1 MTSTVPLQL
10 SAVGNAGGLG
20 RSGIRWLRGDGE
32 PCRAGDVV
40 GVCNVGVRGAAGEAA
55 FQGERDDLRIA
66 LVLARS
72 GILRHGQRISRGGWM
87 DQMHQQFRWQ
97 PRQVVG
103 QLEIDSEG
111 ESDGGEAQ
119 TDSALRFYGLAGR
132 RVNDLA
138 EDRSGLL
145 SGWHDRKR
153 AWHLAEAAPAGS
165 VVGLGICEL
174 GPVLKGPGGAFL
186 EMLGSA
192 PGTVHV
198 ADVSD
203 APLVHSARVLIEQME
218 RTDDDRAALAQD
230 FAGMMAACLAGDAAT
245 DCIFAGTLVK
255 ALCRAPASE
264 GAEVLTHAGIAGIG
278 PAQALVLSING
289 EGPVRYRHR
298 TLGYT
303 LNCYDYRFRQLGKAA
318 MGWIKA
324 SFVPEPH
331 TVDDARRDLLKLAQ
345 RVRRDDPG
353 RRILVLNSVSTLLR
367 DDTLSYDIH
376 DAPLAQTLR
385 GVRAREMNAMLH
397 DVAGDSGI
405 AVVDSDALAAEF
417 GVGRSVPDGI
427 HQGAELQAALRDEIL
442 RVLAAEGVSGFGRT
456 DAEASGL
463 RLSRKPEPYRQYPPA
478 LRELPRREG
487 R

>member
-1 MTSTVPLQL
+1 MTTSLPLRL
-10 SAVGNAGGLG
+10 APVGDAGQLG

-32 PCRAGDVV
+32 PCQAGDVV
-40 GVCNVGVRGAAGEAA
+40 GVCNVGVRGAPGERA
-55 FQGERDDLRIA
+55 FLGERDDLRIA

-97 PRQVVG
+97 AGQVVG
-103 QLEIDSEG
+103 QLEVEDDDG
-111 ESDGGEAQ
+111 EEAGA
-119 TDSALRFYGLAGR
+119 ALRLLGLAGR

-174 GPVLKGPGGAFL
+174 GPVLKGLDGAFL
-186 EMLGSA
+186 EMLGA
-192 PGTVHV
+192 VPGSVHV

-203 APLVHSARVLIEQME
+203 APLVHSARVLIEQIE

-230 FAGMMAACLAGDAAT
+230 FAGMMAACLAGDAAG

-255 ALCRAPASE
+255 ALSRVAANE
-264 GAEVLTHAGIAGIG
+264 GAEVLTHAGIAAIG
-278 PAQALVLSING
+278 PPHALVLSING

-303 LNCYDYRFRQLGKAA
+303 LNCYDYRFRQLSRAA
-318 MGWIKA
+318 MDWIKA

-331 TVDDARRDLLKLAQ
+331 TVDDARRDLLDLAG
-345 RVRRDDPG
+345 RVRRSDPG
-353 RRILVLNSVSTLLR
+353 RRILVLNSVSTLMR

-397 DVAGDSGI
+397 DVAGESGV

-427 HQGAELQAALRDEIL
+427 HQGAELQAALRGEIL
-442 RVLAAEGVSGFGRT
+442 RVLAAEGVPGFAPPKPVPPP
-456 DAEASGL
+456 DAAGL
-463 RLSRKPEPYRQYPPA
+463 RLSRMPEPCRQDRPA
-478 LRELPRREG
+478 LREGLRPEG